1 MGACPTRFSWRG
13 CCLSPTIF
21 ALYVE
26 PLAQAIRQS
35 GELQGVTVGGTEH
48 IIGLFADDVII
59 FLEQPDICF
68 PHLMSL
74 LDKCEYYSGY
84 KLNISKTQILSLNY
98 SPSRQIRDAYNLK
111 WNSKTIKYLGVT
123 LSKKLPDMFENNCSE
138 IEKKHP
144 KRY

>member
-1 MGACPTRFSWRG
+1 MIWLERGTRQG
-13 CCLSPTIF
+13 CCLSATLF

-35 GELQGVTVGGTEH
+35 EELQGVNVGGTEH

-74 LDKCEYYSGY
+74 LETYEYYSGY
-84 KLNISKTQILSLNY
+84 KLNIAKTQILSLFSIPTN
-98 SPSRQIRDAYNLK
+98 
-111 WNSKTIKYLGVT
+111 
-123 LSKKLPDMFENNCSE
+123 
-138 IEKKHP
+138 
-144 KRY
+144 KRYI